1 MQSSFHALDWAII
14 AIYLVAM
21 AAIGVYFSRKQTSL
35 DQYLLAERNMGWLPV
50 GLSLMAAL
58 NSGMDYLMQP
68 SSTIRYGIV
77 LAVGI
82 VSWMPLYPWVARVAF
97 PFYHRLNFY
106 SVYEYLEARFDL
118 SVRTLAA
125 VIFLLW
131 RLGWMATA
139 MYVPSLAVNAATGGQ
154 VDLNTM
160 TIVVGVVVT
169 MYTMLGGIQA
179 VIWNDVIQFCIMF
192 GGLAATVAIA
202 WWSVP
207 GGMGEIWASAAA
219 AGKLDAWPPLTDPS
233 AIGFVDQIQS
243 FFQQP
248 MNVITLLVALVVGRM
263 AQYTTDQV
271 MVQRLQTTRSV
282 KEARHAFAVN
292 AAGDALWMIGLSF
305 VGLALF
311 AYFQHHPL
319 PAEYQTDK
327 LLPYFMSVAFPIGA
341 VGLVIAAIMAASLS
355 SIDSAINACSSV
367 AVIDLYNRLWKG
379 RDVRAGGPQRRRR
392 SRTGARQ
399 PHCHTHRRRARHHP
413 GLQRRRDRVA
423 ARDQRKVVNAFTGP
437 LFGIFL
443 LAMFSERAR
452 SGAVL
457 VAGVAGAATA
467 YYVAYHSRI
476 GFMWPSTF
484 GLAATLVV
492 GMPLAMVFPMAADDK
507 RRALTW
513 RAVMSASA
521 DATELAPASATRTS
535 ARIVRL

>member
-1 MQSSFHALDWAII
+1 MTSLPAMQSSFRALDWAII
-14 AIYLVAM
+14 ALYLAVM
-21 AAIGVYFSRKQTSL
+21 AAIGVYFSRRQRNL
-35 DQYLLAERNMGWLPV
+35 DQYLLAGRSMGWLPV

-77 LAVGI
+77 LTLGI
-82 VSWMPLYPWVARVAF
+82 LSWLALYPWVARVAL
-97 PFYHRLNFY
+97 PFYQRLHFY

-118 SVRTLAA
+118 AVRTLAA

-139 MYVPSLAVNAATGGQ
+139 MYVPSLAVNAASGGQ

-160 TIVVGVVVT
+160 TIIVGIVVT
-169 MYTMLGGIQA
+169 IYTMLGGIQA

-202 WWSVP
+202 WLSVP
-207 GGMGEIWASAAA
+207 GGLGEIWSAAAA
-219 AGKLDAWPPLTDPS
+219 AGKLDPVLPLGDPAAS
-233 AIGFVDQIQS
+233 GIVAQVAS

-248 MNVITLLVALVVGRM
+248 MNVITLLVALIVGRM

-271 MVQRLQTTRSV
+271 LVQRMQTTRSV
-282 KEARHAFAVN
+282 NEARRAFVVN

-305 VGLALF
+305 VGFALF
-311 AYFQHHPL
+311 AYFQHRPL
-319 PAEYQTDK
+319 PAGFETDK
-327 LLPYFMSVAFPIGA
+327 LLPYFMSVAFPAGA

-367 AVIDLYNRLWKG
+367 AVVDLYNRVWKG
-379 RDVRAGGPQRRRR
+379 RDVRTIARSDASDREQVSAG
-392 SRTGARQ
+392 
-399 PHCHTHRRRARHHP
+399 
-413 GLQRRRDRVA
+413 RVA
-423 ARDQRKVVNAFTGP
+423 TLIVGVLGTTLACNIAAIGSLLEINAKVVNAFTGP

-443 LAMFSERAR
+443 LAMFSARAG
-452 SGAVL
+452 SVSVL
-457 VAGVAGAATA
+457 TAGVLGSITA

-484 GLAATLVV
+484 GLLATLAV
-492 GMPLAMVFPMAADDK
+492 GAVLAAAMPLGADDE
-507 RRALTW
+507 RRQLTW
-513 RAVMSASA
+513 RAVMAR
-521 DATELAPASATRTS
+521 PPRT
-535 ARIVRL
+535 

>member
-77 LAVGI
+77 LAIGI
-82 VSWMPLYPWVARVAF
+82 VSWLPLYPWVTRVAF

-125 VIFLLW
+125 LIFLLW

-207 GGMGEIWASAAA
+207 GGMSEIWASAAA

-271 MVQRLQTTRSV
+271 MVQRLQTTRSI

-311 AYFQHHPL
+311 AYFQQHPL
-319 PAEYQTDK
+319 PVEYQTDK

-379 RDVRAGGPQRRRR
+379 RDVRGAERSAAGDREQVLA
-392 SRTGARQ
+392 SRIATLIVGVLGTTLA
-399 PHCHTHRRRARHHP
+399 CN
-413 GLQRRRDRVA
+413 VA
-423 ARDQRKVVNAFTGP
+423 AIGSLLEINAKVVNAFTGP
-437 LFGIFL
+437 LFGLYI
-443 LAMFSERAR
+443 LAMFVAR
-452 SGAVL
+452 VRSTAALLAGAV
-457 VAGVAGAATA
+457 GAFAA
-467 YYVAYHSRI
+467 YYVAYHSGI

-484 GLAATLVV
+484 GLAATLTSGLLFAVV
-492 GMPLAMVFPMAADDK
+492 WPSDPEDPG
-507 RRALTW
+507 RNLTW
-513 RAVMSASA
+513 WKVMQHEERA
-521 DATELAPASATRTS
+521 
-535 ARIVRL
+535 

>member
-1 MQSSFHALDWAII
+1 MQSSFHALDWAIVG
-14 AIYLVAM
+14 IYLVAM
-21 AAIGVYFSRKQTSL
+21 AAIGLYFSRRQTTL
-35 DQYLLAERNMGWLPV
+35 HQYLLADRSMGWLPV

-68 SSTIRYGIV
+68 SATIRYGLV

-82 VSWMPLYPWVARVAF
+82 LSWLPLYPWVAKVAF

-106 SVYEYLEARFDL
+106 SVYEYLEARFDVR
-118 SVRTLAA
+118 VRTLAA
-125 VIFLLW
+125 MIFLLW

-160 TIVVGVVVT
+160 TIIVGVVVT

-202 WWSVP
+202 WASVP
-207 GGMGEIWASAAA
+207 GGFGEIWTSAAMQ
-219 AGKLDAWPPLTDPS
+219 GKLDLWPALADPT
-233 AIGFVDQIQS
+233 ATGPIAQLQS

-248 MNVITLLVALVVGRM
+248 MTAITLLVALIVGRM

-282 KEARHAFAVN
+282 QEARRAFAVN

-319 PAEYQTDK
+319 PTEYQTDK

-367 AVIDLYNRLWKG
+367 AVVDFYNRLWKG
-379 RDVRAGGPQRRRR
+379 RDVRQAAP
-392 SRTGARQ
+392 SA
-399 PHCHTHRRRARHHP
+399 AS
-413 GLQRRRDRVA
+413 DR
-423 ARDQRKVVNAFTGP
+423 
-437 LFGIFL
+437 
-443 LAMFSERAR
+443 
-452 SGAVL
+452 
-457 VAGVAGAATA
+457 
-467 YYVAYHSRI
+467 
-476 GFMWPSTF
+476 
-484 GLAATLVV
+484 
-492 GMPLAMVFPMAADDK
+492 
-507 RRALTW
+507 
-513 RAVMSASA
+513 
-521 DATELAPASATRTS
+521 
-535 ARIVRL
+535 

>member
-1 MQSSFHALDWAII
+1 MQASFHAVDWAIVAVYLI
-14 AIYLVAM
+14 AM
-21 AAIGVYFSRKQTSL
+21 TAIGVYFSRRQTSL
-35 DQYLLAERNMGWLPV
+35 DRYIRAERNMAWLPV

-68 SSTIRYGIV
+68 SSTIRYGLV

-82 VSWMPLYPWVARVAF
+82 VSWLPLYPWVARVAS
-97 PFYHRLNFY
+97 PFYYRLNLF

-118 SVRTLAA
+118 RVRALTA
-125 VIFLLW
+125 VIFMLW

-154 VDLNTM
+154 VDLTTM
-160 TIVVGVVVT
+160 TIIVGGVVT

-207 GGMGEIWASAAA
+207 GGLAEIWTAAGA
-219 AGKLDAWPPLTDPS
+219 AGKLDLWPPLVDP
-233 AIGFVDQIQS
+233 AATGLAAQVRS

-248 MNVITLLVALVVGRM
+248 MTAVALLVALVVGRM

-271 MVQRLQTTRSV
+271 LVQRMQTVASEKDVR
-282 KEARHAFAVN
+282 RAFAVN
-292 AAGDALWMIGLSF
+292 AAGDALWMLGLSF
-305 VGLALF
+305 VGVALF
-311 AYFQHHPL
+311 AYFQRHTL
-319 PAEYQTDK
+319 PAGFETDK

-367 AVIDLYNRLWKG
+367 VVVDFYNRLWKG
-379 RDVRAGGPQRRRR
+379 RDVRTLTPSPAGDREQVMVG
-392 SRTGARQ
+392 
-399 PHCHTHRRRARHHP
+399 
-413 GLQRRRDRVA
+413 RVA
-423 ARDQRKVVNAFTGP
+423 TVVVGALGTIMACNVSAIGSLLEINAKVVNAFTGP

-443 LAMFSERAR
+443 LAMFSAR
-452 SGAVL
+452 VPSGAVL
-457 VAGVAGAATA
+457 LAGVAGAVTA
-467 YYVAYHSRI
+467 YYVAYHSSI

-492 GMPLAMVFPMAADDK
+492 GAPLALLFPMAADDA
-507 RRALTW
+507 RRRLTW
-513 RAVMSASA
+513 RAVMSGAH
-521 DATELAPASATRTS
+521 LK
-535 ARIVRL
+535 